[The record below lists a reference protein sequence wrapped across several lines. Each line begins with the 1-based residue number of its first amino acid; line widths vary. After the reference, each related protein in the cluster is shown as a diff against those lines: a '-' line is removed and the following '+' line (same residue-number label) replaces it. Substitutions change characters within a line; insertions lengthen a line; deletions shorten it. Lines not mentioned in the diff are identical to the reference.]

1 MKALSELDPRLAGEL
16 VCLFTDI
23 DETVSTAGKITARA
37 YSALWRAQEAGL
49 AVVPVTGRPA
59 GWCDHIARM
68 WPVHGVIG
76 ENGDLVFRM
85 EEGGMRRSFLYD
97 AETRATFRRRLEELR
112 ARIREEIPAAGI
124 ASDQSY
130 REYDLAVD
138 FCEDVPALPREQ
150 VLRIKRIFEEHG
162 ATAKISSIHVNGW
175 NGEFDKLS
183 AAKSYMREF
192 FDLDPDRDRD
202 RCAFAGDSP
211 NDEPMFRWF
220 VRSSF
225 GVANLRRFENLV
237 DTMPA
242 YICSLESGAGFAELV
257 ETILNL
263 RIPR

>member
-1 MKALSELDPRLAGEL
+1 MKYRIFLVAAVVGLVLSPHAFAADSKQNVDTYRLLNLFGDVFERVRADYVEEPTDEELIESAINGMLTALDPHSSYLNAKNFREMQVQTRGEFGGLGIEVTMDGGLVKVVSPIDDTPAFRAGIE
-16 VCLFTDI
+16 
-23 DETVSTAGKITARA
+23 
-37 YSALWRAQEAGL
+37 
-49 AVVPVTGRPA
+49 P
-59 GWCDHIARM
+59 
-68 WPVHGVIG
+68 
-76 ENGDLVFRM
+76 GDLVTHLD
-85 EEGGMRRSFLYD
+85 G
-97 AETRATFRRRLEELR
+97 
-112 ARIREEIPAAGI
+112 
-124 ASDQSY
+124 
-130 REYDLAVD
+130 
-138 FCEDVPALPREQ
+138 EQ

-175 NGEFDKLS
+175 YGEFDKLS